1 MVGSD
6 TEGLVLIKSD
16 GVGHDAYSRGG
27 TLFPEHTRKLPYNVS
42 EISLARRYYR
52 SMDFP
57 IPVAGATVGDS
68 VVYASQ
74 GKVHGGPGVPQ
85 PLKSEDDVVTEF
97 IHD

>member
-1 MVGSD
+1 MVEFCS
-6 TEGLVLIKSD
+6 LWH
-16 GVGHDAYSRGG
+16 VGIIAPW
-27 TLFPEHTRKLPYNVS
+27 T
-42 EISLARRYYR
+42 
-52 SMDFP
+52 FP